1 MLDLKCLERPR
12 NPEEAVRLFSEAEG
26 AGLYVAGGTVVVSA
40 GSPNLDFLVDLGRA
54 GLDYERVVA
63 GADVPHLAIGAATRI
78 SDLARSPEAS
88 RLATGVL
95 CQAASAVASH
105 TIRNRATVGGN
116 VLSWAFPSDLP
127 PALLALD
134 ARALLLACRGETE
147 IDLDEFFRAP
157 RDAFRKGDLM
167 VEVRVPLEASRFSG
181 SFLKSGRKRLDVA
194 IVNCAVALDV
204 EGGVIREARIALG
217 GVDSVPVRARE
228 AEGLLAGRPVAEAG
242 FEDAARAAAEPLE
255 PRSDHRASA
264 GYRKKLAA
272 VLARRA
278 LVRAA
283 GASR

>member
-1 MLDLKCLERPR
+1 MARSIEQRLVKAMVGADRPSVLDTDAYKL
-12 NPEEAVRLFSEAEG
+12 AMAQ
-26 AGLYVAGGTVVVSA
+26 
-40 GSPNLDFLVDLGRA
+40 
-54 GLDYERVVA
+54 A
-63 GADVPHLAIGAATRI
+63 GAPLR
-78 SDLARSPEAS
+78 PETFYLTF
-88 RLATGVL
+88 RRMTQGPWY
-95 CQAASAVASH
+95 
-105 TIRNRATVGGN
+105 NP
-116 VLSWAFPSDLP
+116 F
-127 PALLALD
+127 
-134 ARALLLACRGETE
+134 
-147 IDLDEFFRAP
+147 DLDEFFRAP